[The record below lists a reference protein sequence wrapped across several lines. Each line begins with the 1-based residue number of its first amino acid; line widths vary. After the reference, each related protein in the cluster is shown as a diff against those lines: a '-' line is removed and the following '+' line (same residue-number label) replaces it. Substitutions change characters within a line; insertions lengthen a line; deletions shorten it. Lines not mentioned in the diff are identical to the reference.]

1 MEKRIFVTREIPE
14 VGLAMLRPHFTVR
27 VWPGELPPPR
37 EVMLREAAEVAG
49 VITLLTDKI
58 DAELLDNSPRLEVVS
73 NYAVGH
79 DNLDVGAA
87 TSRGVLLTNTPGVL
101 TETTADLAFALL
113 MAVARRVVESAD
125 YVKAGQWRAWGP
137 QLLLG
142 QDIYGATLGLVGLGR
157 IGLAVAKRATG
168 FNMQVLYS
176 DTTRNEVAERE
187 LGLKFVALDE
197 LLKQADF
204 ISLHVPLTP
213 ATKHMINRA
222 SLKLMKR
229 TAVLINT
236 ARGAVIDEEALYDA
250 LQAGE
255 IAGAGL
261 DVTDPEPMET
271 HNKLLSLKQ
280 AVVIPHIASASFAT
294 RNRMAVM
301 AAENML
307 AGLTGQ
313 RPPHL
318 INPDALERRKM

>member
-1 MEKRIFVTREIPE
+1 MKVFVAREIPE
-14 VGLAMLRPHFTVR
+14 IGLELLRKHFAVR
-27 VWPGELPPPR
+27 VWPEELPPPR
-37 EVMLREAAEVAG
+37 EVMLREAADVDG
-49 VITLLTDKI
+49 VVSLLTDKI
-58 DAELLDNSPRLEVVS
+58 DAGLLDNSPRLKVVS
-73 NYAVGH
+73 NYAVGY
-79 DNLDVGAA
+79 DNLDVAAA
-87 TSRGVLLTNTPGVL
+87 TARGVLLTNTPGVL

-125 YVKAGQWRAWGP
+125 YVKAGQWKTWGP
-137 QLLLG
+137 KLLLG

-168 FNMQVLYS
+168 FNMEILYS
-176 DTTRNEVAERE
+176 DIARNEGAERE
-187 LGLKFVALDE
+187 LGLKFVTLDS
-197 LLKQADF
+197 LLEQADF

-213 ATKHMINRA
+213 TTKHMINRE

-236 ARGAVIDEEALYDA
+236 ARGAVVDEEALYEA

-280 AVVIPHIASASFAT
+280 AVVVPHIASASFAT
-294 RNRMAVM
+294 RNRMAIM

-307 AGLTGQ
+307 AGLTGR
-313 RPPHL
+313 RPTHL
-318 INPDALERRKM
+318 INPDALLRRKM